1 MSSYVFKSIIGNV
14 EIVAFNKKVASVRLT
29 RNKTTRTKDKLL
41 LRAALQINSFL
52 MRKRRSLT
60 FPTRQL
66 GTRFQRRVWDQLRR
80 VPYGKTTSY
89 GHIAKKLKTSPRAV
103 GGALGR
109 NPLMLTVPCHRVISK
124 KGKLTGF
131 TSIGGIKTKKR
142 LLNIENES
150 RKKSKE
156 KN

>member
-1 MSSYVFKSIIGNV
+1 MSSYIFKSIIGNV
-14 EIVAFNKKVASVRLT
+14 EIVSFNKKVTSVQLT
-29 RNKTTRTKDKLL
+29 RKKTTRTTDRLL
-41 LRAALQINSFL
+41 LRAALQINRFL

-89 GHIAKKLKTSPRAV
+89 GQIAKRLRTSPRAV

-109 NPLMLTVPCHRVISK
+109 NNLMMSVPCHRVVSK
-124 KGKLTGF
+124 DGKLTGF
-131 TSIGGIKTKKR
+131 TSVGGIKAKRR
-142 LLNIENES
+142 LLNIENKS
-150 RKKSKE
+150 SKKS
-156 KN
+156 